1 MININ
6 SIFMKTKT
14 LETLDIIG
22 ITWIP
27 FLFGLNAIYNILEYL
42 RVLKNNR
49 ASQIKKL
56 QESINN
62 TNKKHDDL
70 QHKYDNLYA
79 NFQQLNIKI
88 DNLNNIIIELND
100 SKINQ
105 LNIESNN
112 VYRELYDVTYSNN
125 MSEINITKNT
135 GYSEDINKEFI
146 ESLSLD
152 YDYKENI
159 DSEQN
164 KSIDIDNYN
173 IDNYNTVRKRS
184 TSLTEVN
191 WTTLTKK
198 FLFG

>member
-14 LETLDIIG
+14 LETLDITK

-100 SKINQ
+100 SKIN
-105 LNIESNN
+105 N
-112 VYRELYDVTYSNN
+112 
-125 MSEINITKNT
+125 INIKTNNIVCNDSCNHNIQKINVET
-135 GYSEDINKEFI
+135 TQTNFKDTNNDKLLSSEYIF
-146 ESLSLD
+146 
-152 YDYKENI
+152 
-159 DSEQN
+159 
-164 KSIDIDNYN
+164 
-173 IDNYNTVRKRS
+173 V
-184 TSLTEVN
+184 
-191 WTTLTKK
+191 
-198 FLFG
+198 

>member
-112 VYRELYDVTYSNN
+112 VYRELCDVTYSNN
-125 MSEINITKNT
+125 MSEIDITKNT
-135 GYSEDINKEFI
+135 DYSEDINKEFI

-173 IDNYNTVRKRS
+173 IDNYNTVRKMS